1 MPEEKKKVKK
11 TKKAAEK
18 TEDKPAE
25 DAPAAEAP
33 KEEAPKPAAAKPAA
47 KAQSQ
52 KNVFALFNQ
61 QQIAEFKEAFQ
72 MMDLDRDGSIGE
84 EDLAGIWSQ
93 TGRDADPKVVK
104 DMIAECPDKLNF
116 TRFLNLFGEKMHGT
130 DPEATLKAAFETFDP
145 DKAGTMDEKYFKDL
159 ICNHC
164 HKFDS
169 NEYKNMAKEA
179 PIAGGKLDYVQF
191 VHFIKRGKEEDD
203 I

>member
-11 TKKAAEK
+11 TKKAAAAE
-18 TEDKPAE
+18 EKPAE
-25 DAPAAEAP
+25 AAPAADEAP
-33 KEEAPKPAAAKPAA
+33 KEAAAPKPAKPAA

-84 EDLAGIWSQ
+84 EDLAGIWQQ
-93 TGRDADPKVVK
+93 TGREPENKVIK
-104 DMIAECPDKLNF
+104 EMIAECPEKLNF

-145 DKAGTMDEKYFKDL
+145 EKAGMMEEKYFKDL

-164 HKFDS
+164 HKFDT

-179 PIAGGKLDYVQF
+179 PINGGKLDYVQF
-191 VHFIKRGKEEDD
+191 VHFIKRGKEEEEG
-203 I
+203 